1 VLPVGVAL
9 GQQFGL
15 QLNDVAVFGVHHRDA
30 TEFGQPAER
39 YASCRHSPSTRQA
52 VFERVDAAILM
63 TDSISSTPVHHV
75 TAMWNE

>member
-15 QLNDVAVFGVHHRDA
+15 QFSNVAVFGVHHRDA

-39 YASCRHSPSTRQA
+39 AYN
-52 VFERVDAAILM
+52 
-63 TDSISSTPVHHV
+63 SSSFTINAPL
-75 TAMWNE
+75 